1 MLIHLQVEALKKKT
15 QKKTTSKK
23 EEKSDSV
30 AESTAESTAES
41 SKPEVPER
49 QPTKEETPETEE
61 PIGKDASENQDEE
74 GAEETVSELKGST
87 RPRQPSI
94 SVQSKMRSSSFRQ
107 TSVAGGPLSPDIG
120 YSPEGG
126 SAPDIYRKQAS
137 RIEELERENKRL
149 TKEATDGEKRWK
161 KAEEELEDL
170 REAEDGPKTDTISTP
185 DSSGEVEKL
194 VYSSYFP
201 HQRMY

>member
-1 MLIHLQVEALKKKT
+1 M
-15 QKKTTSKK
+15 
-23 EEKSDSV
+23 
-30 AESTAESTAES
+30 
-41 SKPEVPER
+41 
-49 QPTKEETPETEE
+49 
-61 PIGKDASENQDEE
+61 
-74 GAEETVSELKGST
+74 SELKGST

-107 TSVAGGPLSPDIG
+107 TSAAGGPLSPDIG

-149 TKEATDGEKRWK
+149 AKEATDGENRWR

-170 REAEDGPKTDTISTP
+170 REAEDGPKTNTTGTP
-185 DSSGEVEKL
+185 DPSGEVEKL
-194 VYSSYFP
+194 VNSSHFLGDKLY
-201 HQRMY
+201 